1 MGDEVKR
8 GLGDLENGRLG
19 DWETGG
25 LGEGVIKNS
34 VSVLNS
40 DRVCGMDYF
49 FWLKF
54 WIPIMVVVF
63 HFL

>member
-1 MGDEVKR
+1 MR
-8 GLGDLENGRLG
+8 RLG
-19 DWETGG
+19 ELETGG
-25 LGEGVIKNS
+25 LGEGVIKHS
-34 VSVLNS
+34 VSVLNT

-49 FWLKF
+49 FGLKF